1 LVFATKLSVLF
12 AFERNFTTK
21 KPREDFLPLEL
32 LLLKSTIMK
41 SLIKVVACVFFVEII
56 IFVSC
61 KKDSTGL
68 VDNHLPP
75 VAKAGA
81 DTSVHIT
88 SCASSNFIGLDGSH
102 SFDPDYD
109 IVSYL
114 WTKISGPSTGNIL
127 NYTSAVAR
135 LVNFLPGQYALELK
149 VTDAGSRSSKDTVR
163 INVTGP
169 GEEYDL
175 DVTINTGYSFYNN
188 YEDCYYYYPC
198 AYYDMLTIQAN
209 FNFPPIGEFNFY
221 ASEFADT
228 AIGGHSQGANMN
240 LYAANGNNPGVWGAS
255 SISFKH
261 LIEQG
266 GGSFSG
272 TFKVDGGSA
281 QDCNQRIF
289 DSVPPLAVTGNLDTT
304 THAINIRIKGKTYF

>member
-1 LVFATKLSVLF
+1 
-12 AFERNFTTK
+12 
-21 KPREDFLPLEL
+21 
-32 LLLKSTIMK
+32 MK